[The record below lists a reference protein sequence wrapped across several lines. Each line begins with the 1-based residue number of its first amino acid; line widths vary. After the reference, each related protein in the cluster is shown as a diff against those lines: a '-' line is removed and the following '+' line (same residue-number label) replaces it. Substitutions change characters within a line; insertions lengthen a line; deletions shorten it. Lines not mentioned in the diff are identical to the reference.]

1 MLRVRTGKRELIFC
15 IKRGIE
21 NPTQYLETVV
31 VLNIINA
38 YGNDILEYAL
48 TISKVF
54 YTGKYE
60 ENSSKHGAMQWNGI
74 SKANSKITFSLIKL
88 EKQTFKRK
96 CCPKF
101 Y

>member
-1 MLRVRTGKRELIFC
+1 MLRVANRKRELVFR

-54 YTGKYE
+54 YTGKYG
-60 ENSSKHGAMQWNGI
+60 ENSSKHEAMQ
-74 SKANSKITFSLIKL
+74 
-88 EKQTFKRK
+88 
-96 CCPKF
+96 
-101 Y
+101 

>member
-1 MLRVRTGKRELIFC
+1 MLSANRKNANSSSVLNVGLK
-15 IKRGIE
+15 

>member
-1 MLRVRTGKRELIFC
+1 MLRVANRKRELVFR

-38 YGNDILEYAL
+38 YGNDILEYAP

-60 ENSSKHGAMQWNGI
+60 KNSAKHGAMQ
-74 SKANSKITFSLIKL
+74 
-88 EKQTFKRK
+88 
-96 CCPKF
+96 
-101 Y
+101 